1 MMMARNTVVTK
12 TKIVHHAA
20 AMAKGKAPATMM
32 RTRKI

>member
-1 MMMARNTVVTK
+1 MMMARNAAATK

-20 AMAKGKAPATMM
+20 AMTKGKAPATMM